1 MHKAWK
7 KKLELEEGTVE
18 GELSEERGEWW
29 RQFGKV
35 IRACVR

>member
-18 GELSEERGEWW
+18 GELSEESG
-29 RQFGKV
+29 
-35 IRACVR
+35 